1 MKILQR
7 ALPCLLLVVAFVA
20 FLPALAGQFLN
31 WDDDINFLGKPSFRG
46 LGWAQ
51 LRWMWTT
58 TLMGHYIPLTW
69 MSLGLNYALGGM
81 NPWGYHL
88 GNMLLHATNTVLV
101 YFVARRLLIAAGIST
116 GLSLLWSAGFAGL
129 VFGIHPLRVE
139 SVAWVTER
147 RDVLCGLF
155 FLLAVLTYLGSLD
168 ATARRGWRLA
178 SIAAFGAAFL
188 CKAQVAPLPV
198 ALLILDAYPL
208 RRVVGVGWRHLV
220 MEKLPYFAVSMI
232 GSVIAIIAVK
242 KGGLFT
248 DYAQYGPAARLAM
261 TAYGILFYPWK
272 WLWPTGLSPLYELPA
287 RVDPLAW
294 RFLLPIIALAVVTG
308 FLLAFR
314 RYWPAG
320 LAAWAYSAVMLLPL
334 VGPLHS
340 GNQLAHDRY
349 SYLSGLGFAVLA
361 GAGLAWVFQAAAR
374 GTLRP
379 LIGQISLAGAGLV
392 LLGLGSATWIQ
403 AGGWRDSETLW
414 SWAVEMDPQC
424 AICLNNLALTLTSRG
439 QAGDAEQAFRRS
451 LALRERAMTRN
462 NLGGVLQIQG
472 RLDEAE
478 REYQGALRQDPRLR
492 EALVN
497 LGELYG
503 KQGRYEEALPLLRR
517 AFQVSPDVP
526 RLRTNLGQ
534 ALRRRGAELAQ
545 IGKPEEAQA
554 LLREALQVQ
563 PSLGH

>member
-1 MKILQR
+1 M
-7 ALPCLLLVVAFVA
+7 
-20 FLPALAGQFLN
+20 
-31 WDDDINFLGKPSFRG
+31 
-46 LGWAQ
+46 
-51 LRWMWTT
+51 
-58 TLMGHYIPLTW
+58 
-69 MSLGLNYALGGM
+69 
-81 NPWGYHL
+81 
-88 GNMLLHATNTVLV
+88 
-101 YFVARRLLIAAGIST
+101 
-116 GLSLLWSAGFAGL
+116 
-129 VFGIHPLRVE
+129 
-139 SVAWVTER
+139 
-147 RDVLCGLF
+147 
-155 FLLAVLTYLGSLD
+155 
-168 ATARRGWRLA
+168 
-178 SIAAFGAAFL
+178 
-188 CKAQVAPLPV
+188 
-198 ALLILDAYPL
+198 
-208 RRVVGVGWRHLV
+208 
-220 MEKLPYFAVSMI
+220 
-232 GSVIAIIAVK
+232 
-242 KGGLFT
+242 
-248 DYAQYGPAARLAM
+248 
-261 TAYGILFYPWK
+261 
-272 WLWPTGLSPLYELPA
+272 
-287 RVDPLAW
+287 
-294 RFLLPIIALAVVTG
+294 
-308 FLLAFR
+308 
-314 RYWPAG
+314 
-320 LAAWAYSAVMLLPL
+320 
-334 VGPLHS
+334 
-340 GNQLAHDRY
+340 
-349 SYLSGLGFAVLA
+349 
-361 GAGLAWVFQAAAR
+361 FQAAAR

-451 LALRERAMTRN
+451 PALRERAMTRN